1 MLPLPNCNCIP
12 TQTAEAFPLACWP
25 ARRHLSL
32 LRYEGETLSQAAY
45 EPTEPSTKNSSFLK
59 SKPKGAK
66 TDKHIPE
73 HNEVSL
79 KKMKDFLSN
88 TNGEM
93 VGHRKVEQS
102 ESESSQV
109 IEAPRTAKST
119 EKHAKKKKLIKTQQM
134 PPKSRSSV

>member
-1 MLPLPNCNCIP
+1 M
-12 TQTAEAFPLACWP
+12 P
-25 ARRHLSL
+25 AATSQL

-66 TDKHIPE
+66 TDKHIPG